1 MCFSTDKCLQALDE
15 NCLHPPGHRLS
26 NWNTTMRSSLT
37 QNQIHRLLPNQ
48 PGLTISYIK
57 CHVSSLAE
65 EYGAKKVSLIGSFA
79 RGEERL
85 DSDVDILLEKGKIK
99 GMQVL
104 EFQDELEQRLNRKV
118 DVITTT
124 GISTRFLERVK
135 RDAIVLYEAGQTRR
149 ALSRIG
155 P

>member
-1 MCFSTDKCLQALDE
+1 MHKMAIS
-15 NCLHPPGHRLS
+15 
-26 NWNTTMRSSLT
+26 
-37 QNQIHRLLPNQ
+37 QIEP
-48 PGLTISYIK
+48 
-57 CHVSSLAE
+57 VAASLAE

-85 DSDVDILLEKGKIK
+85 DSDVDILLEQGKIK

-135 RDAIVLYEAGQTRR
+135 KDAIALYEAG
-149 ALSRIG
+149 
-155 P
+155 

>member
-1 MCFSTDKCLQALDE
+1 MHKMAIS
-15 NCLHPPGHRLS
+15 
-26 NWNTTMRSSLT
+26 
-37 QNQIHRLLPNQ
+37 QIE
-48 PGLTISYIK
+48 S
-57 CHVSSLAE
+57 VAASLAKK
-65 EYGAKKVSLIGSFA
+65 YGAKKISLIGSFA

-124 GISTRFLERVK
+124 GTSTRFLERVK
-135 RDAIVLYEAGQTRR
+135 KDAVVLYEAG
-149 ALSRIG
+149 
-155 P
+155 

>member
-1 MCFSTDKCLQALDE
+1 MHKMAIS
-15 NCLHPPGHRLS
+15 
-26 NWNTTMRSSLT
+26 
-37 QNQIHRLLPNQ
+37 QIE
-48 PGLTISYIK
+48 S
-57 CHVSSLAE
+57 VAASLAKK
-65 EYGAKKVSLIGSFA
+65 YGAKKVSLIGSFA

-135 RDAIVLYEAGQTRR
+135 KDAIVLYEAG
-149 ALSRIG
+149 
-155 P
+155 

>member
-1 MCFSTDKCLQALDE
+1 
-15 NCLHPPGHRLS
+15 
-26 NWNTTMRSSLT
+26 MRSSLT

-57 CHVSSLAE
+57 RHVSSLAE

-124 GISTRFLERVK
+124 GISARFLERVK
-135 RDAIVLYEAGQTRR
+135 KDAIVLYEAG
-149 ALSRIG
+149 
-155 P
+155 